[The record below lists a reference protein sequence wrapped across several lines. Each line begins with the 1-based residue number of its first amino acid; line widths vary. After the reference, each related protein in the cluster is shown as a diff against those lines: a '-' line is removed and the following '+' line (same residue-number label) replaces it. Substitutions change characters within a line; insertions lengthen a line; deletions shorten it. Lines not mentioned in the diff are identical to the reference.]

1 MRETK
6 AVGTAADKL
15 SAAGLAL
22 LGAMVCVPLTGCIAV
37 GYTSGGGW
45 FVWPGG
51 LGLLLLLI
59 AIVLFVLR
67 RR

>member
-6 AVGTAADKL
+6 AVGTAADRL
-15 SAAGLAL
+15 SAAGVVL

-45 FVWPGG
+45 FMWPGG
-51 LGLLLLLI
+51 LGLLLLI